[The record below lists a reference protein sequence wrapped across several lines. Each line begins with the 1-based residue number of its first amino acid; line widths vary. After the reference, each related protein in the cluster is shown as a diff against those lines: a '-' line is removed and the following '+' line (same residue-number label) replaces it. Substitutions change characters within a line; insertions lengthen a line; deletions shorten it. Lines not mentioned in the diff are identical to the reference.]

1 MYENL
6 KDTSR
11 RLVGARQ
18 VMRAIRSEHLEEAYI
33 ARDADPLITRPVMVA
48 CENAKVRFTE
58 VESMRMLGEACGID
72 VKAAVAGIVK

>member
-1 MYENL
+1 MLDNL

-18 VMRAIRSEHLEEAYI
+18 VLRAIRSGRLEEAYI

-48 CENAKVRFTE
+48 CEKAEVRFTE
-58 VESMRMLGEACGID
+58 VESMRKLGEVCGID
-72 VKAAVAGIVK
+72 VRAAVAGILK